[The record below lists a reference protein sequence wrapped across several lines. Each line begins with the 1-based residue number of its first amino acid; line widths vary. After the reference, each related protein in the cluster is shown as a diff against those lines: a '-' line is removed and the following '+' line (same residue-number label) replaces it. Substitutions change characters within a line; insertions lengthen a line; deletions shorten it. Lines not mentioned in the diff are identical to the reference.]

1 MGMARGKVQVRV
13 GSFQT
18 KANPKSVEAR
28 QKHGDTLGGDQ
39 MSHGTPL
46 GVAGSGIKRRKK

>member
-1 MGMARGKVQVRV
+1 MGVARGKVQVRV
-13 GSFQT
+13 GGFQT

-28 QKHGDTLGGDQ
+28 QKHGDILGGDQ
-39 MSHGTPL
+39 MSHSTQL